1 MLLVFSCSL
10 PRVSPHHA
18 SYALLLII
26 ISVHLYD
33 LLFPAEETP
42 LVPFSLEHLL
52 RLLLNLPKINK
63 WLRPLEEVSEV
74 VDEVLDILCV
84 LVRLFYVERDYIEL
98 VEILQPCQIIVT
110 LNEAEFAQLAEPAE
124 SEVVFVQ
131 VEILPVAFFA

>member
-1 MLLVFSCSL
+1 M
-10 PRVSPHHA
+10 
-18 SYALLLII
+18 
-26 ISVHLYD
+26 
-33 LLFPAEETP
+33 
-42 LVPFSLEHLL
+42 PFSLEHLL